1 MSRPPD
7 RLPSNYWRQFVAT
20 SISNVGDGMA
30 HAAAPLLAL
39 SLTNDARLIAGVSFA
54 AFLPWLVLTLPAGV
68 YIDRF
73 NRKHLMITVNVIRAV
88 LYSVIGFSAWQGS
101 LTMWSLMLILLGV
114 GCCEVIFDMS
124 AQAFLPAIVP
134 PELLEKANGRL
145 YTAEVVSNNFIGLPL
160 GALTFV
166 AAVGIP
172 FGANAASFALSAM
185 LVSSIHVPSVVTTQT
200 QSQIV
205 SQTFRKDLAEGF
217 SWLWSNK
224 LLRTLAIM
232 LGITNMATMFGDAIF
247 VKYAADEL
255 GVTGTGYGFLLSLMA
270 IGSIIGG
277 FIGDRISKRFGVP
290 VSIVASF
297 GVFSTVG
304 LVYYFLPHIW
314 SVAIAVGV
322 MGLAS
327 TTWNIVTVSL
337 RQRIIPSE
345 LFGRVNSVYRLIGT
359 GSISIGALIGGQIAY
374 SQGLRAPYLASVIVG
389 CIALAIGGPILYR
402 LASDY
407 IHPEET
413 PAPPSIK

>member
-304 LVYYFLPHIW
+304 LVYYFFPHIW

-327 TTWNIVTVSL
+327 TTWNIVTV
-337 RQRIIPSE
+337 
-345 LFGRVNSVYRLIGT
+345 
-359 GSISIGALIGGQIAY
+359 
-374 SQGLRAPYLASVIVG
+374 
-389 CIALAIGGPILYR
+389 
-402 LASDY
+402 
-407 IHPEET
+407 
-413 PAPPSIK
+413 